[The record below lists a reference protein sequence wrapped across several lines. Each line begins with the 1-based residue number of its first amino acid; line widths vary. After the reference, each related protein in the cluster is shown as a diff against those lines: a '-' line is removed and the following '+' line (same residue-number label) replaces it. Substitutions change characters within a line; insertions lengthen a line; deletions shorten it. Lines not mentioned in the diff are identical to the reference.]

1 MGIALQVER
10 QTGLKFMA
18 VTIESWQKWLEEHAE
33 KFLFFARQQCRL
45 PSDAEDLLQEALV
58 ESWSRHTGPGLPPL
72 PLVYSTIRRRAID
85 HARSLDRRQSREQAS
100 VEMAPEWFVEN
111 FDGDD
116 DSRVVQAAMKQ
127 LPADQ
132 REVLTLKIWG
142 DLTFREISE
151 TLGTPPNTVASRYR
165 YALEALRNVLEEIK

>member
-1 MGIALQVER
+1 
-10 QTGLKFMA
+10 
-18 VTIESWQKWLEEHAE
+18 
-33 KFLFFARQQCRL
+33 
-45 PSDAEDLLQEALV
+45 
-58 ESWSRHTGPGLPPL
+58 
-72 PLVYSTIRRRAID
+72 
-85 HARSLDRRQSREQAS
+85 
-100 VEMAPEWFVEN
+100 MAPEWFVEN